1 MQFLMN
7 VIDNQSESATGDEMT
22 AIDAF
27 NESLEASG
35 FWIRAHGIH
44 SPSESIV
51 FDNRGGVGQI
61 KKGPLIENPEFISG
75 FWLIEVP
82 DRATAERLSG
92 EGSKAC
98 NRKVELRQIH

>member
-1 MQFLMN
+1 MQFLIN
-7 VIDNQSESATGDEMT
+7 VIDNQNEPATGNEMA

-51 FDNRGGVGQI
+51 FDNRGGAGQI
-61 KKGPLIENPEFISG
+61 KQGPLIENQEFISG

-82 DRATAERLSG
+82 DRATAEHLAA
-92 EGSKAC
+92 EGSQAC
-98 NRKVELRQIH
+98 NRKVELRQLH

>member
-7 VIDNQSESATGDEMT
+7 VIDSQSESATGDEMA

-27 NESLEASG
+27 NDSLREAG

-44 SPSESIV
+44 SPSQSKV
-51 FDNRGGVGQI
+51 FDNRQGAGHVHN
-61 KKGPLIENPEFISG
+61 GPLIENDEFISG
-75 FWLIEVP
+75 FWLVEIS
-82 DRATAERLSG
+82 DLATAERLAA

-98 NRKVELRQIH
+98 NRKVELRQLH

>member
-1 MQFLMN
+1 VQFLLN
-7 VIDNQSESATGDEMT
+7 VIDDQNESASGDEMA

-44 SPSESIV
+44 SPSDSIV
-51 FDNRGGVGQI
+51 FDNRRGAGQV
-61 KKGPLIENPEFISG
+61 KLGPLIENPEFISG

-82 DRATAERLSG
+82 DRSTAERLAA
-92 EGSKAC
+92 EGSHAC
-98 NRKVELRQIH
+98 NRKVELRQLH

>member
-82 DRATAERLSG
+82 DRATAERLAG

-98 NRKVELRQIH
+98 NRKVELRQLH

>member
-1 MQFLMN
+1 MKFLLN
-7 VIDNQSESATGDEMT
+7 VIDTSTDSASKSEISN
-22 AIDAF
+22 IDAF

-51 FDNRGGVGQI
+51 FDNRGGAGQI
-61 KKGPLIENPEFISG
+61 KQGPLIESPEFISG

-82 DRATAERLSG
+82 DRATAERLAG
-92 EGSKAC
+92 EGSMAC
-98 NRKVELRQIH
+98 NRKVELRQLH